1 MFNEKEREQ
10 VNRYLSNQTFTC
22 SIPFFIHDGP
32 EYDIE
37 YRFNVLGEKK
47 MMSVGEYY
55 MYAIV
60 DIEILDIEERF
71 KGYLKIMGRDFN
83 KERIT
88 NVFFKREYMFN
99 VNITQCING
108 VLTYLHTG
116 DHPRVNINDITMS
129 DDLYENIM
137 NKEI

>member
-22 SIPFFIHDGP
+22 EIPFFSHDGP
-32 EYDIE
+32 KYEVE

-60 DIEILDIEERF
+60 DIEVLDIEERF

-83 KERIT
+83 KKIL
-88 NVFFKREYMFN
+88 NPK
-99 VNITQCING
+99 
-108 VLTYLHTG
+108 
-116 DHPRVNINDITMS
+116 
-129 DDLYENIM
+129 
-137 NKEI
+137 

>member
-22 SIPFFIHDGP
+22 EIPFFSHDGP
-32 EYDIE
+32 KYEVE

-60 DIEILDIEERF
+60 DIEVLDIEERF

-83 KERIT
+83 KERLT
-88 NVFFKREYMFN
+88 NIFFRREYMFN

-116 DHPRVNINDITMS
+116 DYPRVNVNNITMS